1 MNPMYDSPSPTALIC
16 LFFQRGIH
24 YSSPSI
30 PSHPKLLISPRPF
43 LLGRRDHQTC
53 VITDLS
59 SSINSQG
66 LKGFPGGSEVKAVC
80 QQCRRP
86 GFNPWVRKIPWR
98 RKWQLSMWYWMK
110 RSRVLIP
117 FKYHYKKQK
126 TKDTWKRWQQY
137 KAQSQETQYKS
148 SKITHRSPITDN
160 INYGKVPSI
169 SKVSELLLIPWRKT
183 YFQQSMWEPTLYQ
196 ELFQVLGIQ
205 GWLKHTPF
213 PPIEDIT

>member
-30 PSHPKLLISPRPF
+30 PSRPKLLISPRPF

-66 LKGFPGGSEVKAVC
+66 LKGFPGGSEVTVSAPNAFG
-80 QQCRRP
+80 RP

-98 RKWQLSMWYWMK
+98 RKWQRTPVFSPGESHGW
-110 RSRVLIP
+110 RSLVG
-117 FKYHYKKQK
+117 Y
-126 TKDTWKRWQQY
+126 
-137 KAQSQETQYKS
+137 
-148 SKITHRSPITDN
+148 SPW
-160 INYGKVPSI
+160 S
-169 SKVSELLLIPWRKT
+169 RKESDST
-183 YFQQSMWEPTLYQ
+183 E
-196 ELFQVLGIQ
+196 
-205 GWLKHTPF
+205 
-213 PPIEDIT
+213 